1 MIIRMKTIKFYS
13 LALIAFTILSVN
25 VLAQESKDKRPPKEK
40 WSFVTMRGTV
50 TEIVKENRAITLMG
64 SKGDLIT
71 FTADE
76 SVERFDEITVD
87 DVLTIDYY
95 TYMMAEFRKPT
106 AQEIAEPL
114 IVIAEAGKA
123 PEGMDPAAVVGA
135 VVKAVVTIEALN
147 RPFMM
152 ATVKGPAGNFLTIDM
167 EDAELITELNIGQVL
182 ILYYAEATAISLT
195 KVD

>member
-1 MIIRMKTIKFYS
+1 MKTIKIYS
-13 LALIAFTILSVN
+13 FAIIAFTFFSVY
-25 VLAQESKDKRPPKEK
+25 AFGQESKDTRPPKEK
-40 WSFVTMRGTV
+40 WSLVTMEGTV

-64 SKGDLIT
+64 SRGDLVT

-87 DVLTIDYY
+87 DVITFDYY
-95 TYMMAEFRKPT
+95 TYMMAEFREPT
-106 AQEIAEPL
+106 AQEIAEPA

-147 RPFMM
+147 RPFML
-152 ATVKGPAGNFLTIDM
+152 ATVKGPAGNFLTIEM
-167 EDAELITELNIGQVL
+167 EDAELITELNIGQVI
-182 ILYYAEATAISLT
+182 ILYYAEAIAISLT
-195 KVD
+195 KVE